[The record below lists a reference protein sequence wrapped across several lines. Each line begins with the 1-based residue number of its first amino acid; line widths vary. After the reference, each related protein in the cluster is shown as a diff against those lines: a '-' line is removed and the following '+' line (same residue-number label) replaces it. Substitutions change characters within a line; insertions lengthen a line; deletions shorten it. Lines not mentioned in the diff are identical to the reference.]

1 MSISFESLT
10 DEEFE
15 ELRTNGTKVNYWAV
29 CPRKLWLFAKG
40 VRLEPLSDRV
50 ALGRLFHQ
58 QAYPDARRR
67 ELLID
72 NLIKIDLLESENKLL
87 EVKYSRKLIDA
98 ARLQLAYYLLYLR
111 RLGAGDLVGELR
123 FPRERRREELRL
135 SPELEAEVT
144 RALRGVARVEAM
156 AKPPEVDFMPVCRVC
171 AYAELCWG

>member
-1 MSISFESLT
+1 MSILSDAIT

-29 CPRKLWLFAKG
+29 CPRKLWLFARG

-58 QAYPDARRR
+58 QAYPESRRR

-72 NLIKIDLLESENKLL
+72 NLIKIDLLEAENKVL
-87 EVKYSRKLIDA
+87 EVKYSRKLVDA
-98 ARLQLAYYLLYLR
+98 ARLQLAYYLIYLR
-111 RLGAGDLVGELR
+111 RLGAGDLTGELR
-123 FPRERRREELRL
+123 FPRERRREELKL
-135 SPELEAEVT
+135 TPDLEARVAE
-144 RALRGVARVEAM
+144 ALRGVARVEAM
-156 AKPPEVDFMPVCRVC
+156 PDPPQVDFMPICRVC

>member
-1 MSISFESLT
+1 MSISSELLT

-29 CPRKLWLFAKG
+29 CPRKLWPFAKG
-40 VRLEPLSDRV
+40 VRLELLSDRV

-87 EVKYSRKLIDA
+87 EVKYSRKLVDA
-98 ARLQLAYYLLYLR
+98 ARLQLAYYLLHL
-111 RLGAGDLVGELR
+111 LICAASGPGTSWASSAFPGNGAGRSSD
-123 FPRERRREELRL
+123 
-135 SPELEAEVT
+135 
-144 RALRGVARVEAM
+144 
-156 AKPPEVDFMPVCRVC
+156 
-171 AYAELCWG
+171 